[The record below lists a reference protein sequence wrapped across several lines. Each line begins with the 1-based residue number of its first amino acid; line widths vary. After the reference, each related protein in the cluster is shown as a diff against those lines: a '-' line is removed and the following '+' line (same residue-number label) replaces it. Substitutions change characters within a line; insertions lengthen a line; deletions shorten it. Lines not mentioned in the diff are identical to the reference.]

1 MVVPGQ
7 GLPKSLPSAFVHV
20 FLPLTLPL
28 HIPHM
33 PPTTS
38 PPLLGSSLWQS
49 VPPQRK
55 LLRKAHLRLL
65 AAAFSSLCQG
75 PGRLL
80 GPVGGWSPR
89 APEL

>member
-1 MVVPGQ
+1 MVVPGR

-20 FLPLTLPL
+20 FLPPTLPSL
-28 HIPHM
+28 
-33 PPTTS
+33 
-38 PPLLGSSLWQS
+38 PLLGSSLWQS

-65 AAAFSSLCQG
+65 AASFFSLCQG
-75 PGRLL
+75 PGGLL